1 MVMIYLLDNYHQ
13 CSDNSRMILVEL
25 QWVSITCHVMSHYS
39 AKEELSLALN
49 LHQQSLPLSLSLPL
63 TLPLSFYL
71 SHSLSLSLSL
81 KLSLSVFLRYPEVV
95 RKLLVVDPGGMFPIQ
110 CKEGAFMAIIF
121 KWGVPMYY
129 FRSLGR

>member
-13 CSDNSRMILVEL
+13 CSDNSRMMLVEL

-49 LHQQSLPLSLSLPL
+49 LHQQS
-63 TLPLSFYL
+63 LPLSFYL